1 MPPYR
6 VKAPTGLRTAVA
18 EATTTAPPPH
28 GRILLIVFRRVRL
41 ASLVDVGVRGVDV
54 AARTDAQRPEPA
66 TLLTVEARRVLRGS
80 DRALL
85 PSTRILAD
93 VVCTQ
98 KSATAGPFR
107 FHFSWLT
114 PSGHADFRSFV
125 YRNPVAITGETPGTV
140 TFPVMSPVNDN

>member
-54 AARTDAQRPEPA
+54 AARTDAQRPEP
-66 TLLTVEARRVLRGS
+66 RHSS
-80 DRALL
+80 DR
-85 PSTRILAD
+85 
-93 VVCTQ
+93 
-98 KSATAGPFR
+98 
-107 FHFSWLT
+107 
-114 PSGHADFRSFV
+114 
-125 YRNPVAITGETPGTV
+125 
-140 TFPVMSPVNDN
+140 